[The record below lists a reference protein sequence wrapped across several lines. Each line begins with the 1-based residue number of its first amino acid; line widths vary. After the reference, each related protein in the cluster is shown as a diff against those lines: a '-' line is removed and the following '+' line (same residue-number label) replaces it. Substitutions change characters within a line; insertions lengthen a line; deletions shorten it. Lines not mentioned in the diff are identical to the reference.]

1 MQTVNNR
8 WLITLMGALV
18 LSLPTLPAMAQEDG
32 EATPPEPNWTN
43 ELGLS
48 YVGTSGNTDTSSFG
62 LDYKGNRKPTPW
74 GLDFLAS
81 FTRAEDGGVVTA
93 EQYFAG
99 VRGLRQLNERWSLF
113 AGLSWARDPFGGF
126 DNRYIA
132 EAGAE
137 FLAVK
142 TDKHTLSFDAGLTWT
157 SEDQI
162 KVRDVPPDGLEEY
175 TDTADWFG
183 GVAGLK
189 WDWAF
194 SKSASLS
201 QRLLYYPNFDD
212 TADWRA
218 GSDTAVTASLTKL
231 LALQFSYLVRYRNQ
245 PIEIAEDLPR
255 EKTDTTT
262 KVSVVLNF

>member
-1 MQTVNNR
+1 MRTANTRTLV
-8 WLITLMGALV
+8 LLMGALI
-18 LSLPTLPAMAQEDG
+18 LSFSSFPAVAQEG
-32 EATPPEPNWTN
+32 EEEAPPEPNWKN
-43 ELGLS
+43 EAGLS
-48 YVGTSGNTDTSSFG
+48 YLGTSGNTDTSSFG
-62 LDYKGNRKPTPW
+62 LDYKGERKPTPW
-74 GLDFLAS
+74 GLNLIAM
-81 FTRAEDGGVVTA
+81 FTRAENEGVVTA
-93 EQYFAG
+93 EQYLVGA
-99 VRGLRQLNERWSLF
+99 RGLRQLSDRWSLF
-113 AGLSWARDPFGGF
+113 AGLSWARDPFSGF

-142 TDKHTLSFDAGLTWT
+142 TEKHTLSFDAGLTWT

-162 KVRDVPPDGLEEY
+162 YYDDDLMQEV
-175 TDTADWFG
+175 TDTVDWFG

-212 TADWRA
+212 TADWRVA
-218 GSDTAVTASLTKL
+218 SDTAVTASLTKL
-231 LALQFSYLVRYRNQ
+231 LALQVSYLVRYRNE
-245 PIEIAEDLPR
+245 PIGDNEE
-255 EKTDTTT
+255 TDTTT

>member
-1 MQTVNNR
+1 MKITKSTR
-8 WLITLMGALV
+8 LALMMGGLIV
-18 LSLPTLPAMAQEDG
+18 SLAAIPAVAQDAPE
-32 EATPPEPNWTN
+32 EAPPEPNWKN

-74 GLDFLAS
+74 GLDLFAS

-93 EQYFAG
+93 EQYYAG
-99 VRGLRQLNERWSLF
+99 IRGLRQLNDRWSIF
-113 AGLSWARDPFGGF
+113 AGLSWERDPFSGF
-126 DNRYIA
+126 ENRYLG

-137 FLAVK
+137 FLALK
-142 TDKHTLSFDAGLTWT
+142 TDQHTLSFDAGLTWT

-162 KVRDVPPDGLEEY
+162 LFDDVAMQEVTESV
-175 TDTADWFG
+175 DWFG
-183 GVAGLK
+183 GVAGLT

-201 QRLLYYPNFDD
+201 QRLLFYPNFDD
-212 TADWRA
+212 TADWRL
-218 GSDTAVTASLTKL
+218 GSDTAVKASLTKL
-231 LALQFSYLVRYRNQ
+231 LALQFSYLVRYRNE
-245 PIEIAEDLPR
+245 PIGDN

>member
-1 MQTVNNR
+1 MKLNVRITKIC
-8 WLITLMGALV
+8 LIVGFVAALAAW
-18 LSLPTLPAMAQEDG
+18 PAMAQEAG
-32 EATPPEPNWTN
+32 TEEAPPEPNWTN

-48 YVGTSGNTDTSSFG
+48 YVGTTGNTDTSSLGF
-62 LDYKGNRKPTPW
+62 DYKGNRKPTPW
-74 GLDFLAS
+74 GLDLLAML
-81 FTRAEDGGVVTA
+81 TRAEDGGVVTA

-99 VRGLRQLNERWSLF
+99 VRGLRQLSDRWSLF
-113 AGLSWARDPFGGF
+113 AGLSWARDPFSGF

-142 TDKHTLSFDAGLTWT
+142 TEKHTLSFDAGLTWT

-162 KVRDVPPDGLEEY
+162 YFDDIAREEF
-175 TDTADWFG
+175 TETVDWFG

-212 TADWRA
+212 TADWRLA
-218 GSDTAVTASLTKL
+218 SDTAVTASLTKL
-231 LALQFSYLVRYRNQ
+231 LALQFSY
-245 PIEIAEDLPR
+245 PR
-255 EKTDTTT
+255 
-262 KVSVVLNF
+262 

>member
-1 MQTVNNR
+1 MKLNARSTK
-8 WLITLMGALV
+8 ICLMVGLVAALAAWPV
-18 LSLPTLPAMAQEDG
+18 MAQEAG
-32 EATPPEPNWTN
+32 AEEEAPEPNWKN

-93 EQYFAG
+93 EQYYAG
-99 VRGLRQLNERWSLF
+99 VRGLRQLNDRWSLF
-113 AGLSWARDPFGGF
+113 AGLELGARSIQRFRQPLL
-126 DNRYIA
+126 A

-137 FLAVK
+137 FIAVK
-142 TDKHTLSFDAGLTWT
+142 SETPHPVVRRRSHLDQRGPDSAMTMSPMAGVHRDRRL
-157 SEDQI
+157 
-162 KVRDVPPDGLEEY
+162 VRRGRRSQVGL
-175 TDTADWFG
+175 
-183 GVAGLK
+183 GLL
-189 WDWAF
+189 
-194 SKSASLS
+194 ASLPRFPS
-201 QRLLYYPNFDD
+201 GCSITP
-212 TADWRA
+212 TSTTSADWRL

-245 PIEIAEDLPR
+245 PIGDN

-262 KVSVVLNF
+262 KASVVLNF

>member
-1 MQTVNNR
+1 MKLNARRTK
-8 WLITLMGALV
+8 ICLMLGLVAALAAW
-18 LSLPTLPAMAQEDG
+18 PAMAQEAG
-32 EATPPEPNWTN
+32 TEEEAPEPNWKN
-43 ELGLS
+43 EVGLS

-62 LDYKGNRKPTPW
+62 LDYKANRKPTPW
-74 GLDFLAS
+74 GLDLIAM

-99 VRGLRQLNERWSLF
+99 ARGLRQLNDRWSLF
-113 AGLSWARDPFGGF
+113 AGLNWARDPFSGY
-126 DNRYIA
+126 DDRYIA

-137 FLAVK
+137 FIVVK
-142 TDKHTLSFDAGLTWT
+142 TEKHTLSFDAGLTWT
-157 SEDQI
+157 SEDRVFYDDDLMQEFTET
-162 KVRDVPPDGLEEY
+162 V
-175 TDTADWFG
+175 DWFG

-212 TADWRA
+212 TADWRL

-231 LALQFSYLVRYRNQ
+231 LALQFSYLVRYRNL
-245 PIEIAEDLPR
+245 PIGDN

-262 KVSVVLNF
+262 KASVVLSF